1 LALKETIAAISTPPG
16 KGGIGIVRI
25 SGGEALGMAQGC
37 LRGFAQPRARE
48 ATLCQLVDE
57 GGVVVDEVLATWFA
71 APHSFTGEHTVE
83 IACHGAPVILRY
95 CLERVIGQGAR
106 LAQPGEFTLR
116 AFLNGRMQLTEAEA
130 VRDLIE
136 ATTLYQ
142 AKVAAQQL
150 GGALSRRIG
159 PLKTQLLE
167 LISLL
172 EAGIDFA
179 EDDVAV
185 ASEEELLRRWRP
197 IAAGVKRLAESYRYG
212 QIVHAGFTLAIVGKP
227 NVGKSSLFNAL
238 LEQDR
243 ALVTEIP
250 GTTRDLVAETASIEG
265 IPVRL
270 MDTAGIREAADEV
283 EVLGIERSHQAMADA
298 DLVLV
303 VYATPEGLDKET
315 RTLLDKAREGGR
327 WLLVGN
333 KVDAGGVLE
342 DGAVG
347 VSAKTGEGVAEL
359 RRRIVAA
366 VGGEGGAEVEGG
378 MVTNLRQKL
387 LLDEAA
393 ENLERARVAIAE
405 KAPHEMLLLDL
416 YAALRAVD
424 GVSGATT
431 ADDILNRIFS
441 TFCIGK

>member
-1 LALKETIAAISTPPG
+1 MLKETIAAISTPPG

-25 SGGEALGMAQGC
+25 SGGAALEIAQGC
-37 LRGFAQPRARE
+37 LRGFGQPRARE

-95 CLERVIGQGAR
+95 CLERVIGRGAR

-167 LISLL
+167 MISLL

-185 ASEEELLRRWRP
+185 ASQEELLGRWRP

-250 GTTRDLVAETASIEG
+250 GTTRDLVAETAAIEG

-270 MDTAGIREAADEV
+270 MDTAGIREAADVV

-303 VYATPEGLDKET
+303 VYATPEGLDGET
-315 RTLLDKAREGGR
+315 RVLLEKAQEQGR

-333 KVDAGGVLE
+333 KVDAGGGLAE
-342 DGAVG
+342 GAVG

-366 VGGEGGAEVEGG
+366 VGGEGGADVEGG

-387 LLDEAA
+387 LLDEAVA
-393 ENLERARVAIAE
+393 NLERARVAIE
-405 KAPHEMLLLDL
+405 ERVPHEMLLLDL

>member
-1 LALKETIAAISTPPG
+1 MLKETIAAISTPPG

-25 SGGEALGMAQGC
+25 SGVEALGTAQGC
-37 LRGFAQPRARE
+37 LRGFGQPRVRE

-57 GGVVVDEVLATWFA
+57 GGGVVDEVLATWFA

-95 CLERVIGQGAR
+95 CLERVIGRGAR

-159 PLKTQLLE
+159 PVKTQLLE
-167 LISLL
+167 MISLL

-185 ASEEELLRRWRP
+185 ASQEELLGRWRP

-250 GTTRDLVAETASIEG
+250 GTTRDLVAETAAIEG

-270 MDTAGIREAADEV
+270 MDTAGIREAADVV

-303 VYATPEGLDKET
+303 VYATPEGLDGET
-315 RTLLDKAREGGR
+315 RVLLEKAQEQGR

-333 KVDAGGVLE
+333 KVDAGGGLAE
-342 DGAVG
+342 GAVG

-366 VGGEGGAEVEGG
+366 VGGEGGADVEGG

-387 LLDEAA
+387 LLDETVA
-393 ENLERARVAIAE
+393 NLERARVAIE
-405 KAPHEMLLLDL
+405 ERVPHEMLLLDL